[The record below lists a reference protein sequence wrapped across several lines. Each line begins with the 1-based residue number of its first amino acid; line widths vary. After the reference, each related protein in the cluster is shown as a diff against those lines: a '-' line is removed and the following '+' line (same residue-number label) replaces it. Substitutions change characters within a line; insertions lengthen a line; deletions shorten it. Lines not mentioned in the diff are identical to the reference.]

1 MPDGQPMQ
9 GDASP
14 EALWVLLGTRH
25 GDNQQ
30 LLSIAS
36 ALNVPFRAIP
46 LSFNLAATLAPA
58 ILGAG
63 RLSWTSQAPL
73 VAPWPRMVLAAG
85 RKSVP
90 AARWIRR
97 QSLGRTRLVH
107 VNRPWAPLSWFDL
120 VITTPQYALPQR
132 PNVVCNLMPFL
143 PPAAAEPAPVL
154 LPNRAARL
162 PRPWT
167 VVLVGGNSR
176 PHVLS
181 EAAAASLASTVN
193 ARVREVGGSAW
204 VLDSPRTPQ
213 SAMAIIEKSIE
224 VPACVSRWRD
234 GEKLYRPLLGQADG
248 FIVTADSAAM
258 LTEAVLTG
266 RPVTPFELPMRPDW
280 RWRWATAW
288 RRAAER
294 SPTSM
299 IARSFDAAVD
309 LGLLS
314 SVRDLSRLHRA
325 LENAGVFSGTGRP
338 LELAEQERQVTLARM
353 AALIDA
359 P

>member
-1 MPDGQPMQ
+1 MQ
-9 GDASP
+9 GDTSQ
-14 EALWVLLGTRH
+14 EEIWVLLGTRH

-36 ALNVPFRAIP
+36 ALNVPFRTIP

-63 RLSWTSQAPL
+63 RLSWTSQTPL
-73 VAPWPRMVLAAG
+73 AAPWPKLVLAAG

-107 VNRPWAPLSWFDL
+107 VNRPWAPLAWFDL
-120 VITTPQYALPQR
+120 VITTPQYALPRR

-143 PPAAAEPAPVL
+143 PPEAAEPAPVL

-181 EAAAASLASTVN
+181 DAAAASLASTVN

-204 VLDSPRTPQ
+204 VLDSPRTPDA
-213 SAMAIIEKSIE
+213 AMTALEQAIE
-224 VPACVSRWRD
+224 VPSHISRWRD
-234 GEKLYRPLLGQADG
+234 GHRLYATLLGLADG
-248 FIVTADSAAM
+248 FIVTADSASM
-258 LTEAVLTG
+258 LTEALLTG
-266 RPVTPFELPMRPDW
+266 RPVTPFKLPVKPDW
-280 RWRWATAW
+280 RWRLAAAW
-288 RRAAER
+288 RAAADR
-294 SPTSM
+294 NPSALV
-299 IARSFDAAVD
+299 ARSFEAAVD

-314 SVRDLSRLHRA
+314 SVRDLGLLHRA
-325 LENAGVFSGTGRP
+325 LEDAGVFGTSGRA
-338 LELAEQERQVTLARM
+338 LELAARERQATLARVAGLLGADR
-353 AALIDA
+353 AAT
-359 P
+359 